1 MYYTPSNLSNPM
13 KGAERNACSLFSCGA
28 VLLSSAYLPGISV
41 WRGAFVYALLHLK
54 HDFSE
59 GISER
64 HLPRSLFEAPGFFR
78 LDSLNLPNL

>member
-1 MYYTPSNLSNPM
+1 MYDISVESKQTY
-13 KGAERNACSLFSCGA
+13 ERSGLQCLKSILVWRSLVVECI
-28 VLLSSAYLPGISV
+28 LPGISV

-64 HLPRSLFEAPGFFR
+64 HLPGSYLSPGFFALR
-78 LDSLNLPNL
+78 FLGLY